1 MIATTAVTVT
11 VGKKTAIAGGKETT
25 FPFSLSH
32 SFFLSSLL
40 LTCSVLSLS
49 KLYFSLPRRLLPACL
64 KHLVSLHSWLFLS
77 SLRLSFSAIS
87 HYKIGLFFDWIC

>member
-32 SFFLSSLL
+32 SFFLNPLFSSH
-40 LTCSVLSLS
+40 VV
-49 KLYFSLPRRLLPACL
+49 FSLFPNFTF
-64 KHLVSLHSWLFLS
+64 LFL
-77 SLRLSFSAIS
+77 
-87 HYKIGLFFDWIC
+87 HV